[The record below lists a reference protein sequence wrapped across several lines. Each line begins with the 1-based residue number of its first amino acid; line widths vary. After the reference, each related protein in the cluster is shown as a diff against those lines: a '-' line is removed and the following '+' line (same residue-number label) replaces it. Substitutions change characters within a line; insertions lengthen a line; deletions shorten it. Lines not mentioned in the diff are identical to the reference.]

1 MDEETT
7 QEVSGG
13 IEDRL
18 VAQIEE
24 AASSADVILCSDYSK
39 GTLTDRVLKT
49 VFAVARKHGIDSLVG
64 PKDSNSQKYRGAT
77 ILMPNQREL
86 AQLTRTTVDGDGWL
100 MSSAKALIEELNLE
114 ALVVTLGSDG
124 MSLFESGQ
132 CNPRRVDIPTMAMS
146 VYDVTGAGDTAISTF
161 AAAVAGGANRELAVY
176 MANLAGSIKVAKRG
190 TNTVTVEE
198 ILSHLSE
205 NEFRSIEARESPTSA
220 TKISV
225 RLPYSLPYPRQR

>member
-1 MDEETT
+1 
-7 QEVSGG
+7 
-13 IEDRL
+13 
-18 VAQIEE
+18 
-24 AASSADVILCSDYSK
+24 
-39 GTLTDRVLKT
+39 
-49 VFAVARKHGIDSLVG
+49 
-64 PKDSNSQKYRGAT
+64 
-77 ILMPNQREL
+77 
-86 AQLTRTTVDGDGWL
+86 
-100 MSSAKALIEELNLE
+100 
-114 ALVVTLGSDG
+114 
-124 MSLFESGQ
+124 
-132 CNPRRVDIPTMAMS
+132 MAMS